1 MNIYLIQTDSR
12 YLLEHKIEA
21 ITKKSK
27 NCLTYVYDKNIK
39 EILEE
44 ASYVSLFDETKYVI
58 VKNANFFGKEKLAEK
73 DEQELEKYFLSPYEK
88 TVLIFVTYEE
98 VDKRKKIT
106 KLINENYTLITL
118 ESPKGYELSNE
129 IKKELSIYKVSD
141 AAIKYLIEA
150 SLNQYDLIEN
160 EITKFSLYFQK
171 NDSISLNQMKE
182 IVASNVNENLFKFT
196 DAVITH
202 NMKETFKLLKDFL
215 SVKIDVAQLT
225 NLLLR
230 EFRLLL
236 YYKILEKKQYSL
248 NEIAQ
253 KLSLRDWQVTKIM
266 RNASNFHIDDLKDH
280 ILFFANMDYKIKSGS
295 WDKVM
300 GLYTF
305 LIKYFA

>member
-21 ITKKSK
+21 ITKKSS

>member
-12 YLLEHKIEA
+12 YLLEHKIKA

-196 DAVITH
+196 GAVITH